1 MMLAI
6 KDIALFY
13 LEGYIHAKVTEH
25 LLQGKVLSSDLEKV
39 KKIAVECMKDYIS
52 QLYLTDKEKEELKQN
67 REHWADLA
75 LKGIKLR
82 LYESGKIR

>member
-13 LEGYIHAKVTEH
+13 LEGYIDAKVPEH
-25 LLQGKVLSSDLEKV
+25 LLQGKVLSSDFDNV

-52 QLYLTDKEKEELKQN
+52 QLNLTDKEKEELKQN
-67 REHWADLA
+67 RNQWADLA
-75 LKGIKLR
+75 LKGIKR
-82 LYESGKIR
+82 LNESGKI